1 MQAVRQCSAC
11 ARHAAGG
18 LVRNQDVSLLQK
30 RGAACIRYLSTSEN
44 RKSGAPKPGD
54 LTNPTHLCLASLSVG
69 HGLWQ
74 VEDLSHNSLIRRAA
88 SVLSDS
94 SSTFLSQ
101 ATLALTD
108 ALNDY
113 AKAVHSRITF
123 QKKYLAS
130 LGKMSPSEEE
140 SLRRAI
146 SGWRAEAA
154 ERLNECKHY
163 ESTWINAINLSKM
176 SAEAA
181 YSSGKQH
188 LSSWLCLYTYI
199 VQKIMCV
206 LISPFAGAHQASILV
221 QTNIQ
226 VAESQ
231 VEEARKLS
239 AEADKKLAETKVE
252 EIQRM
257 AEYAAFLEGS
267 EDHEVHEAYLRED

>member
-44 RKSGAPKPGD
+44 RKSGAQKPGD

-181 YSSGKQH
+181 YSSG
-188 LSSWLCLYTYI
+188 
-199 VQKIMCV
+199 
-206 LISPFAGAHQASILV
+206 AHQASILV

>member
-11 ARHAAGG
+11 AKRAAGG
-18 LVRNQDVSLLQK
+18 LVRNQEVSLLQR
-30 RGAACIRYLSTSEN
+30 RGAACIRYLSTSKN
-44 RKSGAPKPGD
+44 RRSGVQKPGE
-54 LTNPTHLCLASLSVG
+54 LTNPTHISLASLSVG

-88 SVLSDS
+88 SVLTDS
-94 SSTFLSQ
+94 SSSFLSQ

-108 ALNDY
+108 ALTDY
-113 AKAVHSRITF
+113 SKAVHSRINF
-123 QKKYLAS
+123 QKRYLAS

-140 SLRRAI
+140 SLQRAI

-163 ESTWINAINLSKM
+163 DSTWINAVNLSKM
-176 SAEAA
+176 AAEAA
-181 YSSGKQH
+181 YSSG
-188 LSSWLCLYTYI
+188 
-199 VQKIMCV
+199 
-206 LISPFAGAHQASILV
+206 AHQASMLV

-226 VAESQ
+226 VAQSQ
-231 VEEARKLS
+231 VEEAQKLS

-267 EDHEVHEAYLRED
+267 EEHEVHEAYLRED

>member
-18 LVRNQDVSLLQK
+18 LVRNQDVSLLQR
-30 RGAACIRYLSTSEN
+30 RGAACIRYLSTSEK
-44 RKSGAPKPGD
+44 RKSGVQKPGD
-54 LTNPTHLCLASLSVG
+54 LTNPTHISLASLSVS

-88 SVLSDS
+88 SVLTDS
-94 SSTFLSQ
+94 SSAFLSQ
-101 ATLALTD
+101 ATLALMD
-108 ALNDY
+108 ALTDY
-113 AKAVHSRITF
+113 SKAVHSRITF
-123 QKKYLAS
+123 QKRYLAS

-140 SLRRAI
+140 SLQRAI

-163 ESTWINAINLSKM
+163 DSTWIHAVNLSKM
-176 SAEAA
+176 AA
-181 YSSGKQH
+181 QAAHSS
-188 LSSWLCLYTYI
+188 
-199 VQKIMCV
+199 
-206 LISPFAGAHQASILV
+206 GAHQASILV

-226 VAESQ
+226 VAQSQ

-257 AEYAAFLEGS
+257 AEYNAFLEGS
-267 EDHEVHEAYLRED
+267 EEHEVHEAYLRED

>member
-1 MQAVRQCSAC
+1 MQAIRQCSAC
-11 ARHAAGG
+11 ARHAVGG
-18 LVRNQDVSLLQK
+18 LVRNQDVSLLQ
-30 RGAACIRYLSTSEN
+30 RRSASSIRYLRYVVLKE
-44 RKSGAPKPGD
+44 AVIQKPGE
-54 LTNPTHLCLASLSVG
+54 LTNPTHISLASLSVG

-88 SVLSDS
+88 SVLTDS

-101 ATLALTD
+101 ATLALTE
-108 ALNDY
+108 ALTDY
-113 AKAVHSRITF
+113 SKAVHSRITF
-123 QKKYLAS
+123 QKRYLAS

-163 ESTWINAINLSKM
+163 DSTWINAVNISKM
-176 SAEAA
+176 AAEAA
-181 YSSGKQH
+181 YSS
-188 LSSWLCLYTYI
+188 
-199 VQKIMCV
+199 
-206 LISPFAGAHQASILV
+206 GAHQASILV

-226 VAESQ
+226 VAQSQ

-257 AEYAAFLEGS
+257 AEYNAFLDGNE
-267 EDHEVHEAYLRED
+267 HEVHEAYLRED

>member
-11 ARHAAGG
+11 AKRAAGG
-18 LVRNQDVSLLQK
+18 LVRNQEVSLLQR
-30 RGAACIRYLSTSEN
+30 RGAACIRYLSTSEK
-44 RKSGAPKPGD
+44 RRSGVQKPGEM
-54 LTNPTHLCLASLSVG
+54 TNPTHISLASLSVG

-88 SVLSDS
+88 SVLTDS
-94 SSTFLSQ
+94 SSSFLSQ

-108 ALNDY
+108 ALTDY
-113 AKAVHSRITF
+113 SKAVHSRIIF
-123 QKKYLAS
+123 QKRYLAS

-140 SLRRAI
+140 SLQRAI
-146 SGWRAEAA
+146 SGWRSEAA

-163 ESTWINAINLSKM
+163 DSTWINAVNLSKM
-176 SAEAA
+176 AAEAA
-181 YSSGKQH
+181 YSS
-188 LSSWLCLYTYI
+188 
-199 VQKIMCV
+199 
-206 LISPFAGAHQASILV
+206 GAHQASILV

-226 VAESQ
+226 VAQSQ

-257 AEYAAFLEGS
+257 AEYSAFLEGS
-267 EDHEVHEAYLRED
+267 EEHEVHEAYLRED